1 MDFNDI
7 IDFCIQTSTK
17 YQIDGKTADIT
28 SVRIGKTARLIIYPS
43 SVEIFCSLLHK
54 IKLNNYKFTILGNG
68 TNCYFCDNYNGIV
81 LCTKYLDSILV
92 NDNLIVAMCGANL
105 SNLCA
110 MALFH
115 SLSGLE
121 FAYGIPG
128 TVGGALYMN
137 AAAFGGAIGDLV
149 EKTVVY
155 DIESDTVL
163 EFDNKSQRFSSK
175 KSIFSENKS
184 FVVLQSCLKLTRAEY
199 DSIKSKMQEY
209 SKKRKDTQPLNMPSS
224 GSAFKRSNGIIPSLL
239 IDKCGLKG
247 YKIGGAEVS
256 KKHAGFIVN
265 SGGATAENINDL
277 LSYIKAIVLKE
288 FDVNLEEEIIYI
300 E

>member
-28 SVRIGKTARLIIYPS
+28 SVRIGKTARLIVYPS

-155 DIESDTVL
+155 DTQSDTVL
-163 EFDNKSQRFSSK
+163 ELDNKSQRFYSK

-199 DSIKSKMQEY
+199 DTIKSKMQEY

-277 LSYIKAIVLKE
+277 LSYIKAKILKE

>member
-1 MDFNDI
+1 MNFNDI
-7 IDFCIQTSTK
+7 IDFCIHTSTK

-28 SVRIGKTARLIIYPS
+28 SVRIGKTARLIVYPS
-43 SVEIFCSLLHK
+43 SIEIFCSLLHK
-54 IKLNNYKFTILGNG
+54 IKLNNYKFIILGNG

-163 EFDNKSQRFSSK
+163 ELDNKSQRFSSK

-184 FVVLQSCLKLTRAEY
+184 FVVLQSCLKLTKAEY
-199 DSIKSKMQEY
+199 DTIKSKMQEY

>member
-28 SVRIGKTARLIIYPS
+28 SVRIGKTARLIVYPS

-54 IKLNNYKFTILGNG
+54 IKLNNYKFIILGNG

-163 EFDNKSQRFSSK
+163 ELDNKSQRFSSK

-199 DSIKSKMQEY
+199 DTIKSKMQEY

-277 LSYIKAIVLKE
+277 LSYIKAKVLKE

>member
-28 SVRIGKTARLIIYPS
+28 SVRIGKTARLIVYPS

-54 IKLNNYKFTILGNG
+54 IKLNNYKFTVLGNG

-105 SNLCA
+105 FNLCA

-155 DIESDTVL
+155 DTQSDTVL
-163 EFDNKSQRFSSK
+163 ELDNKSQRFSSK

-199 DSIKSKMQEY
+199 DTIKSKMQEY

-277 LSYIKAIVLKE
+277 LSYIKAKILKE

>member
-1 MDFNDI
+1 M
-7 IDFCIQTSTK
+7 
-17 YQIDGKTADIT
+17 
-28 SVRIGKTARLIIYPS
+28 
-43 SVEIFCSLLHK
+43 
-54 IKLNNYKFTILGNG
+54 
-68 TNCYFCDNYNGIV
+68 

-155 DIESDTVL
+155 DTQSDTVL
-163 EFDNKSQRFSSK
+163 ELDNKLQRFSSK

-184 FVVLQSCLKLTRAEY
+184 FVVLQSCLKLTKAEY
-199 DSIKSKMQEY
+199 DTIKSKMQEY

-247 YKIGGAEVS
+247 YKIGGAEIS

-277 LSYIKAIVLKE
+277 LSYIKAKVLKE

>member
-28 SVRIGKTARLIIYPS
+28 SVRIGKTARLIVYPS

-54 IKLNNYKFTILGNG
+54 IKLNNYKFTVLGNG

-115 SLSGLE
+115 SLSRLE

-163 EFDNKSQRFSSK
+163 ELDNKSQRFSSK

-224 GSAFKRSNGIIPSLL
+224 GSAFKRTNGIIPSLL

-277 LSYIKAIVLKE
+277 LSYIKAKVLKE

>member
-54 IKLNNYKFTILGNG
+54 IKLNNYKFIILGNG

-163 EFDNKSQRFSSK
+163 ELDNKSQRFSSK

-184 FVVLQSCLKLTRAEY
+184 FVALQSCLKLTRAEY
-199 DSIKSKMQEY
+199 DTIKSKMQEY

-277 LSYIKAIVLKE
+277 LSYIKAKVLKE

>member
-28 SVRIGKTARLIIYPS
+28 SVRIGKTARLIVYPS
-43 SVEIFCSLLHK
+43 SVEIFCTLLHK
-54 IKLNNYKFTILGNG
+54 IKLNNYKFVILGNG

-163 EFDNKSQRFSSK
+163 ELDNKSQRFSSK

-184 FVVLQSCLKLTRAEY
+184 FVVLQSCLKLTKAEY
-199 DSIKSKMQEY
+199 DTIKSKMQEY

>member
-28 SVRIGKTARLIIYPS
+28 SVRIGKTARLIVYPS

-54 IKLNNYKFTILGNG
+54 IKLNNYKFIILGNG

-92 NDNLIVAMCGANL
+92 NDNLITAMCGANL

-155 DIESDTVL
+155 DTQSDTVL
-163 EFDNKSQRFSSK
+163 ELDNKSQRFSSK

-199 DSIKSKMQEY
+199 DTIKSKTQEY
-209 SKKRKDTQPLNMPSS
+209 SKKRKDTQPINMPSS

-247 YKIGGAEVS
+247 YKIGGAEIS

-277 LSYIKAIVLKE
+277 LSYIKAKVLKE

>member
-7 IDFCIQTSTK
+7 IDFCIHTSTK

-43 SVEIFCSLLHK
+43 SIEIFCSLLHK
-54 IKLNNYKFTILGNG
+54 IKLNNYKFIILGNG

-137 AAAFGGAIGDLV
+137 AAAFGGTIGDLV
-149 EKTVVY
+149 KKTVVY

-163 EFDNKSQRFSSK
+163 ELDNKSQRFSSK

-199 DSIKSKMQEY
+199 DTIKSKMQEY

>member
-28 SVRIGKTARLIIYPS
+28 SVRIGKTARLIVYPS
-43 SVEIFCSLLHK
+43 SIEIFCTLLHK
-54 IKLNNYKFTILGNG
+54 IRLNNYKFIILGNG

-155 DIESDTVL
+155 DTQSDTVL
-163 EFDNKSQRFSSK
+163 ELDNKSQRFSSK

-247 YKIGGAEVS
+247 YKIGGAEIS

-277 LSYIKAIVLKE
+277 LSYIKAKILKE

>member
-43 SVEIFCSLLHK
+43 SVEIFCGLLHK

-68 TNCYFCDNYNGIV
+68 TNCYFCDKYNGIV

-155 DIESDTVL
+155 DTQSDTVL
-163 EFDNKSQRFSSK
+163 ELDNKSQHFNSK
-175 KSIFSENKS
+175 KSIFSEKHLEIHVENNI
-184 FVVLQSCLKLTRAEY
+184 QNT
-199 DSIKSKMQEY
+199 
-209 SKKRKDTQPLNMPSS
+209 
-224 GSAFKRSNGIIPSLL
+224 
-239 IDKCGLKG
+239 KCQNR
-247 YKIGGAEVS
+247 YQ
-256 KKHAGFIVN
+256 N
-265 SGGATAENINDL
+265 TAEH
-277 LSYIKAIVLKE
+277 SP
-288 FDVNLEEEIIYI
+288 NLIMSVSC
-300 E
+300 

>member
-28 SVRIGKTARLIIYPS
+28 SVRIGKTARLIVYPS
-43 SVEIFCSLLHK
+43 SIEIFCSLLHK
-54 IKLNNYKFTILGNG
+54 IKLNNYKFIILGNG

-155 DIESDTVL
+155 DTQSDTVL
-163 EFDNKSQRFSSK
+163 ELDNKSQRFNIK

-199 DSIKSKMQEY
+199 DTIKSKMQEY
-209 SKKRKDTQPLNMPSS
+209 SKKRKDTQPLNLPSS

-247 YKIGGAEVS
+247 YKIGGAEIS

-277 LSYIKAIVLKE
+277 LSYIKAKVLKE

>member
-28 SVRIGKTARLIIYPS
+28 SVRIGKTARLIVYPS

-163 EFDNKSQRFSSK
+163 ELDNKSQRFSSK

>member
-28 SVRIGKTARLIIYPS
+28 SVRIGKTARLIVYPS

-54 IKLNNYKFTILGNG
+54 IKLNNYKFIILGNG

-92 NDNLIVAMCGANL
+92 NDNLITAMCGANL

-155 DIESDTVL
+155 DTQSDTVL
-163 EFDNKSQRFSSK
+163 ELDNKSQRFSSK

-199 DSIKSKMQEY
+199 DTIKSKMQEY

-247 YKIGGAEVS
+247 YKIGGAEIS

-277 LSYIKAIVLKE
+277 LSYIKAKILKE

>member
-28 SVRIGKTARLIIYPS
+28 SVRIGKTARLIVYPS

-163 EFDNKSQRFSSK
+163 ELDNKTQRFSSK

-199 DSIKSKMQEY
+199 DTVKSKMQEY

-265 SGGATAENINDL
+265 SGGATAQNINDL
-277 LSYIKAIVLKE
+277 LSYIKAKVLKE

>member
-28 SVRIGKTARLIIYPS
+28 SVRIGKTARLIVYPS
-43 SVEIFCSLLHK
+43 SVEIFCTLLHK
-54 IKLNNYKFTILGNG
+54 IRLNNYKFTILGNG

-163 EFDNKSQRFSSK
+163 ELDNKSQRFNSK
-175 KSIFSENKS
+175 KSIFSKNKS

-199 DSIKSKMQEY
+199 DTIKSKMQEY

-247 YKIGGAEVS
+247 YKIGGAEIS

-277 LSYIKAIVLKE
+277 LSYIKAKVLKE